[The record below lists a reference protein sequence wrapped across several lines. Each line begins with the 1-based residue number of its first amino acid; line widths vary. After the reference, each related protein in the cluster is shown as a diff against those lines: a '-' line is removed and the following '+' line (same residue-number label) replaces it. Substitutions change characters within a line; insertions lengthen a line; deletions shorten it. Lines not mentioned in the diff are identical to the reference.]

1 MVYTLWS
8 QKWSI
13 TLISSSNFI
22 EIFGFL
28 FFYCDNEEGDDDDG
42 NYNDYC
48 LDDDEDGYD
57 DDCCLDDDE
66 DGVGESNVTPHP
78 ACQENPQTD

>member
-1 MVYTLWS
+1 M
-8 QKWSI
+8 
-13 TLISSSNFI
+13 ISSSNFI
-22 EIFGFL
+22 KIFGFL
-28 FFYCDNEEGDDDDG
+28 LFDCDNEDG
-42 NYNDYC
+42 NGGNDDDYC

-57 DDCCLDDDE
+57 DDHLLDDDE